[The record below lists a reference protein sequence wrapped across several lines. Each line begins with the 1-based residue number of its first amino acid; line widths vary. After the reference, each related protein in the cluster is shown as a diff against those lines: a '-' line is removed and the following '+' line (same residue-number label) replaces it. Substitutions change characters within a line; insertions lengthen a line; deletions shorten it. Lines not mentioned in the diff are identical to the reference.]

1 MEADRKDL
9 VEAPAEAASEARRP
23 SRWAGALVGVVAG
36 GVAVGVGQLAAG
48 FVSPDASPVVVVG
61 QAAIDLTPEWLKQW
75 AIRTF
80 GAQDKTV
87 LLLGIGAV
95 LLGLAIVL
103 GVVSVRRPMVGLA
116 GLGAA
121 RRGRGGRR
129 PDQAG
134 GVGHRRAPAR

>member
-1 MEADRKDL
+1 MKDNRPFP
-9 VEAPAEAASEARRP
+9 VSPVPGEASEGKQP
-23 SRWAGALVGVVAG
+23 SRWAGALAGIVAG
-36 GVAVGVGQLAAG
+36 GVAVGIGQLIAG
-48 FVSPDASPVVVVG
+48 FVSPEASPVVVVG

-103 GVVSVRRPMVGLA
+103 GIASVRRPMVGLA
-116 GLGAA
+116 GLGVLALVGMSAA
-121 RRGRGGRR
+121 LTR
-129 PDQAG
+129 PCCFS
-134 GVGHRRAPAR
+134 